1 MKTCKASKWLSK
13 RPLEPTG
20 TSGLCHL
27 SRAFWRPGREAR
39 ESLPVLRLL
48 APVLQPVR
56 AAAIHQDARRFFQR
70 IAQGTTMDTQCADDV
85 RAQTG
90 SLDRL
95 TQVIEMALQ
104 LDNAFALVDEAL
116 AQDPKAQELRAAL
129 DRVPVRGLCRLVSV
143 ARGT

>member
-1 MKTCKASKWLSK
+1 
-13 RPLEPTG
+13 
-20 TSGLCHL
+20 
-27 SRAFWRPGREAR
+27 
-39 ESLPVLRLL
+39 
-48 APVLQPVR
+48 
-56 AAAIHQDARRFFQR
+56 
-70 IAQGTTMDTQCADDV
+70 MDTQCADDV